1 MRYLVSRRITT
12 IMSQNKKWYIRFN
25 KLSGRILSIGPR
37 ALSVTTDDEDVAVTD
52 NQICKDLITGRR
64 NMSKFAVHWDEVNDK
79 WEVDVKSSVIE
90 LKTNGNKLNQFVEGE
105 NPSACDLY
113 AKVIRTENKIT
124 LRVNFMTIRD
134 TLNLGQISSIKNE
147 QTTLLDLYICKKND
161 PDQLIGIIPIDAV
174 TLFKRHSLSVNVPTD
189 ILRHIN
195 SWDEVSIFSKPVFK
209 TYGVEFTDVNNSKD
223 NATLHQTTNTTDSS
237 HINMY
242 VLSDKL
248 IISSSLTKAT
258 KHYLG
263 NVRDLKM
270 HVSNKNV
277 DNYVTTLTLNTA
289 KLLMYNKL
297 EIDLPSNWPSHPVF
311 TFKNTELTVNYMG
324 NNK

>member
-1 MRYLVSRRITT
+1 
-12 IMSQNKKWYIRFN
+12 MSQNKKWYIRFN

>member
-1 MRYLVSRRITT
+1 MRYLVSRRVTT
-12 IMSQNKKWYIRFN
+12 TMSQNKKWYIRFN

-52 NQICKDLITGRR
+52 NQICKELITGRR

-79 WEVDVKSSVIE
+79 WDVDVKSSVIE

-124 LRVNFMTIRD
+124 IRVNFMTIRD
-134 TLNLGQISSIKNE
+134 TLNLGQISSISNDH
-147 QTTLLDLYICKKND
+147 TTLLDLYICKKND

-174 TLFKRHSLSVNVPTD
+174 TLFKQHSLSVDVPAT
-189 ILRHIN
+189 ILKHIN

-209 TYGVEFTDVNNSKD
+209 TYGVEFTDVSDREDNS
-223 NATLHQTTNTTDSS
+223 TLHHTANTTDAS

-248 IISSSLTKAT
+248 IIDSSLTEDT

-263 NVRDLKM
+263 NAKDLKM
-270 HVSNKNV
+270 HISNKNV
-277 DNYVTTLTLNTA
+277 DNYVTTLTLNTE

-297 EIDLPSNWPSHPVF
+297 EIDLPSNWPKHPVF
-311 TFKNTELTVNYMG
+311 TFKNTELTVNYRG
-324 NNK
+324 IKT

>member
-1 MRYLVSRRITT
+1 MNRRVITT
-12 IMSQNKKWYIRFN
+12 MSQNRKWYIRFN

-37 ALSVTTDDEDVAVTD
+37 PLSVINDKEEVAITD
-52 NQICKDLITGRR
+52 NQICKELITGRR

-79 WEVDVKSSVIE
+79 WEVDVKSSVID
-90 LKTNGNKLNQFVEGE
+90 LKTNGNKLNQFVEGI

-113 AKVIRTENKIT
+113 AKVIRTLNRIT
-124 LRVNFMTIRD
+124 LKVNFMTIRD

-174 TLFKRHSLSVNVPTD
+174 TLFKRHSISVTVPAN

-195 SWDEVSIFSKPVFK
+195 SWDEVTIFSKPVFK
-209 TYGVEFTDVNNSKD
+209 TYGIEFTDVNS
-223 NATLHQTTNTTDSS
+223 NANDKLHRTINTSGSS

-242 VLSDKL
+242 VLSNKL
-248 IISSSLTKAT
+248 IIDSLLNEDT

-263 NVRDLKM
+263 NTKNLKM

-277 DNYVTTLTLNTA
+277 DNYVTTLTLDTET
-289 KLLMYNKL
+289 LLMNKKL
-297 EIDLPSNWPSHPVF
+297 EIDLPGNWPSDPVF
-311 TFKNTELTVNYMG
+311 TFKNTELTVKYTKEQNG
-324 NNK
+324 S

>member
-1 MRYLVSRRITT
+1 M
-12 IMSQNKKWYIRFN
+12 
-25 KLSGRILSIGPR
+25 
-37 ALSVTTDDEDVAVTD
+37 LSVTTDDEDVAVTD

>member
-37 ALSVTTDDEDVAVTD
+37 VLSVTTDDEDVAVTD

>member
-1 MRYLVSRRITT
+1 MRYLVNRRVTT

-37 ALSVTTDDEDVAVTD
+37 VLSVTTDDEDIAITT
-52 NQICKDLITGRR
+52 NPICKELVSGRR

-79 WEVDVKSSVIE
+79 WDVDVKSSVIE
-90 LKTNGNKLNQFVEGE
+90 LKTNGNKLNQFIEGV

-113 AKVIRTENKIT
+113 VKVIRTENKIT
-124 LRVNFMTIRD
+124 IRVNFMTIRN
-134 TLNLGQISSIKNE
+134 TLNLGQISSMKNE
-147 QTTLLDLYICKKND
+147 YTNLLDLYVCKKND
-161 PDQLIGIIPIDAV
+161 PDQLIGIIPINAV
-174 TLFKRHSLSVNVPTD
+174 ELFRHHNVSFSIPAA
-189 ILRHIN
+189 ILKHIN
-195 SWDEVSIFSKPVFK
+195 SWNEVSIFSKPVFK
-209 TYGVEFTDVNNSKD
+209 TYGVEFTDVSTSEDNS
-223 NATLHQTTNTTDSS
+223 TLHHTANTTDAS

-248 IISSSLTKAT
+248 IIDSSLTEDT

-263 NVRDLKM
+263 NTKDLKM
-270 HVSNKNV
+270 HISNKNV

-297 EIDLPSNWPSHPVF
+297 EIDLPSNWPKHPVF
-311 TFKNTELTVNYMG
+311 TFKNTELTVNYRG
-324 NNK
+324 TKT

>member
-37 ALSVTTDDEDVAVTD
+37 AFSVTTDDEDVAVTD